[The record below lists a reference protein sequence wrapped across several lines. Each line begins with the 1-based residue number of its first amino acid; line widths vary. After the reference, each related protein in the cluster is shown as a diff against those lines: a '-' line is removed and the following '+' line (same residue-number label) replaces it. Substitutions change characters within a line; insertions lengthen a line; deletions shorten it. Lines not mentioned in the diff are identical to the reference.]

1 MSENNWNG
9 DDQRR
14 FSRMEG
20 HFAAEFQLLNG
31 SGAWLA
37 AEVLDFTIAGIRVCF
52 ERKQRGIVLN
62 ETEMEWQEA
71 LFRFRGDALEE
82 FLLKG
87 HFLMIYE
94 KYDGWLTTGF
104 EFLEISPELQ
114 IKLIRFYAER
124 RRERERSG

>member
-1 MSENNWNG
+1 
-9 DDQRR
+9 
-14 FSRMEG
+14 MEG